1 MQATAVTATQV
12 GSGSILRPFVLR
24 TRVMSDYLETV
35 EQLYADAA
43 VTVQPKLCCTQTPP
57 WQLPGLTVPQAML
70 DKNYGCGTTVHPR
83 DLAGIDRVLYVGVGA
98 GLEALQ
104 LAYFVRKPGGVV
116 AVDKVDAMLS
126 TARELIGAAARAN
139 TWLDPSMIELRRG
152 DALDLPVPDTSID
165 LAAQNCLFNIFTR
178 EHLGRALREMHR
190 VLKPHGKLS
199 ISDPVATRPMPAHLA
214 GDARLRAECL
224 SGALPLDEYL
234 AAIVAAGFGTIEV
247 RARKPYRVLDRAR
260 YQLDE
265 HLLLESVE
273 VVAIK
278 DPIPADGPCIFTGKT
293 AIYVGAEEAFDD
305 RKGHVLQR
313 DLPLGVCDK
322 TAAALARLER
332 DDLVITNSTWH
343 YDGNGCC

>member
-1 MQATAVTATQV
+1 
-12 GSGSILRPFVLR
+12 
-24 TRVMSDYLETV
+24 MSDYRETV
-35 EQLYADAA
+35 EQLYTEAA
-43 VTVQPKLCCTQTPP
+43 LAAQPKLCCTMTPP
-57 WQLPGLTVPQAML
+57 WRLPGLTVPQAML

-116 AVDKVDAMLS
+116 AVDKVDAML
-126 TARELIGAAARAN
+126 TVAGELLGEAAEAN
-139 TWLDPSMIELRRG
+139 DWFDRSMVELRRG
-152 DALDLPVPDTSID
+152 DALDLPVPDGTVG

-178 EHLGRALREMHR
+178 DHLAQALREMHR
-190 VLKPHGKLS
+190 VLAPHGKLS
-199 ISDPVATRPMPAHLA
+199 MSDPIATRPIPKHLV
-214 GDARLRAECL
+214 DDPRLRAECL

-247 RARKPYRVLDRAR
+247 RARKPYRVLDKGR
-260 YQLDE
+260 YGLEQ

-293 AIYVGAEEAFDD
+293 AIYVGGEDAFDD
-305 RKGHVLQR
+305 GKGHVLQR

-322 TAAALARLER
+322 TAAAIARLER
-332 DDLVITNSTWH
+332 DDIVVTGSTWH